1 MATLYIAAIAESH
14 EDGSLYS
21 SILTGKS
28 EEELV
33 RKVNAYFDEE
43 KAEGHS
49 VSGFPISSLSEANDT
64 FADTYDDR
72 EYRITT
78 TIEEI

>member
-1 MATLYIAAIAESH
+1 MKKLYIAAIAESH

-33 RKVNAYFDEE
+33 HKINAYFDEE
-43 KAEGHS
+43 KAEGHT
-49 VSGFPISSLSEANDT
+49 VSGFPISSLSEANDM

-72 EYRITT
+72 EYRITNT
-78 TIEEI
+78 FEPI